1 MRGRGCALIV
11 TREIVSSR
19 IRTGT
24 LTHTPTHDIEYSKT
38 KTCVS
43 TCVVVAYVKVTW
55 HATAA
60 NQYRGDV
67 GCVRWRGGSE
77 RRRSSASQCVRG
89 RQPHLVGFRERRTR
103 ARTLTN
109 TLDTHPRRCSSTGR
123 FAFDAVCLLRDG
135 WLAEGTRIPSAR
147 YDGALCVRMVIFLV
161 LWLSYL
167 LTRGRELYLEGLRD
181 AREITHQFYEN
192 KFCSR
197 VSFYFLF
204 FFLFIF
210 WVVFDRCNLCC
221 YRCLLSLRRKLYWKE
236 MNEVML
242 DERRD
247 EFWRRICS

>member
-1 MRGRGCALIV
+1 MRGRGRALIV

-19 IRTGT
+19 IH
-24 LTHTPTHDIEYSKT
+24 THTQTPTHPRLRYSTHIAYSKT

-109 TLDTHPRRCSSTGR
+109 TLDTHPRRRSSTGR

-147 YDGALCVRMVIFLV
+147 YDGGVFCVRMVIFLV

-167 LTRGRELYLEGLRD
+167 LTRGRNC
-181 AREITHQFYEN
+181 IW
-192 KFCSR
+192 R
-197 VSFYFLF
+197 V
-204 FFLFIF
+204 
-210 WVVFDRCNLCC
+210 
-221 YRCLLSLRRKLYWKE
+221 
-236 MNEVML
+236 
-242 DERRD
+242 
-247 EFWRRICS
+247 